1 MRNIPLVIGRE
12 YLTRVKKKS
21 FIIMTLLAPLLISAF
36 YGGIIW
42 VSTNDQVGAKEKNIV
57 VNDESG
63 VFKGKIDKANT
74 IQFSFIDGYNRDS
87 LLAGNAD
94 GFIHIE
100 EVDLYQPL
108 KITYESEG
116 SLSAKETSSIEDA
129 FKTEMQRLKMENLG
143 VSKQAMDSLKSKVSI
158 NELKIDET
166 GKAKSN
172 SIIINTAVG
181 MGLSIMIYFFIFL
194 YGVQVMRG
202 VIEEKTNRIVELMIS
217 SLKPFELMM
226 GKVIGIAAVG
236 LTQLGIWIV
245 LSSVL
250 TLIISAVF
258 GINMTQGMDASPV
271 MQAQQMPEMND
282 KLGTIIA
289 AFIDLPLLKI
299 FGLFIFYFLGG
310 YLLYGALFA
319 AIGSAVDSETDTQQF
334 MMPVTLPLVFSF
346 IVSFSVVINDP
357 NGALAAWLSMIPI
370 SSPIVMMSRIPFDP
384 PTWQIIVSMISLV
397 VTILLV
403 IWLAGRIYRTGILM
417 YGKKPSYKEIAKWLF
432 YKK

>member
-1 MRNIPLVIGRE
+1 MAE
-12 YLTRVKKKS
+12 
-21 FIIMTLLAPLLISAF
+21 
-36 YGGIIW
+36 
-42 VSTNDQVGAKEKNIV
+42 
-57 VNDESG
+57 
-63 VFKGKIDKANT
+63 
-74 IQFSFIDGYNRDS
+74 
-87 LLAGNAD
+87 
-94 GFIHIE
+94 
-100 EVDLYQPL
+100 
-108 KITYESEG
+108 
-116 SLSAKETSSIEDA
+116 
-129 FKTEMQRLKMENLG
+129 LG
-143 VSKQAMDSLKSKVSI
+143 VSKGAMDSLKSKVSI
-158 NELKIDET
+158 NELKIDEN
-166 GKAKSN
+166 GDAKSN
-172 SIIINTAVG
+172 SIVINTAVG

-258 GINMTQGMDASPV
+258 GINMADGMDASPV
-271 MQAQQMPEMND
+271 MQSGQMPEMNG
-282 KLGTIIA
+282 KLANVIA
-289 AFIDLPLLKI
+289 AFVDLPLLKI
-299 FGLFIFYFLGG
+299 FSLFIFYFLGG

-357 NGALAAWLSMIPI
+357 NGGLATWLSMIPI

-384 PTWQIIVSMISLV
+384 PTWQIIVSMLSLV
-397 VTILLV
+397 ITIFLV
-403 IWLAGRIYRTGILM
+403 ILLAGRIYRTGISDVW
-417 YGKKPSYKEIAKWLF
+417 KKAFIQGNCQMVVFTKNSYLSKMSRLLIILCVLGSFFSAEAQNDPIFLGGHVNDVTSVAYSPDGQYIVTGCWGWTCFCFLQ
-432 YKK
+432 

>member
-1 MRNIPLVIGRE
+1 MRNIPLVTARE
-12 YLTRVKKKS
+12 YLTRVKKRS
-21 FIIMTLLAPLLISAF
+21 FIIMTLLAPILISAF

-42 VSTNDQVGAKEKNIV
+42 VSTNDQVGATAKTV
-57 VNDESG
+57 VINDESG
-63 VFKGKIDKANT
+63 IFKNK
-74 IQFSFIDGYNRDS
+74 FSSASNINFKFIDGFNRDS
-87 LLAGNAD
+87 LLKNTAD
-94 GFIHIE
+94 GFLTVE
-100 EVDLYQPL
+100 EFDLDHAL
-108 KITYESEG
+108 KLSYESKG
-116 SLSAKETSSIEDA
+116 SLSAKETSAIENV
-129 FKTEMQRLKMENLG
+129 FENEIERLKMDRIG
-143 VSKQAMDSLKSKVSI
+143 ISKEAIDSLKASVAIS
-158 NELKIDET
+158 ELKIDDQ
-166 GKAKSN
+166 GNAKSS
-172 SIIINTAVG
+172 SILINTIVG
-181 MGLSIMIYFFIFL
+181 MGLSILIYFFIFL

-245 LSSVL
+245 LSSIL
-250 TLIISAVF
+250 TLVISTVF
-258 GINMTQGMDASPV
+258 GIDMSQSAEVSPMMQEADMGAIQG
-271 MQAQQMPEMND
+271 
-282 KLGTIIA
+282 KLGNIIA

-299 FGLFIFYFLGG
+299 FGLFLFYFLGG

-357 NGALAAWLSMIPI
+357 NGVLATWLSIIPI
-370 SSPIVMMSRIPFDP
+370 SSPIVMMSRMPFDP
-384 PTWQIIVSMISLV
+384 PMWQVLLSMAVLIVS
-397 VTILLV
+397 ILTV

-417 YGKKPSYKEIAKWLF
+417 YGKKPSYKELVKWLF

>member
-1 MRNIPLVIGRE
+1 MRNIPLVISRE

-21 FIIMTLLAPLLISAF
+21 FIIMTLLAPVLISAF

-42 VSTNDQVGAKEKNIV
+42 VSTNDQVGAKDKFIV

-63 VFKGKIDKANT
+63 VFRGKIDKVNT
-74 IQFSFIDGYNRDS
+74 VNFSFQDEYNRDS
-87 LLAGNAD
+87 LLAGTAD
-94 GFIHIE
+94 GFIHIK
-100 EVDLYQPL
+100 EVDLHKPL
-108 KITYESEG
+108 QIAYESQG
-116 SLSAKETSSIEDA
+116 SLSAKETSSIENA
-129 FKTEMQRLKMENLG
+129 FKNEMERIKLEELG
-143 VSKQAMDSLKSKVSI
+143 VSQGAMDSLNSKVNI
-158 NELKIDET
+158 NELKIDEN

-172 SIIINTAVG
+172 SIIINTIVG

-245 LSSVL
+245 LSTVL
-250 TLIISAVF
+250 TLIISTIF
-258 GINMTQGMDASPV
+258 GIDMSQGMDANPMMASGQV
-271 MQAQQMPEMND
+271 PEMNG
-282 KLGTIIA
+282 KLTNIIA

-357 NGALAAWLSMIPI
+357 NGVLAVWLSMIPI

-384 PTWQIIVSMISLV
+384 PTWQIVLSMISLV
-397 VTILLV
+397 LTILLV

>member
-1 MRNIPLVIGRE
+1 MRNIPLVTARE
-12 YLTRVKKKS
+12 YLTRVKKRS
-21 FIIMTLLAPLLISAF
+21 FIIMTLLAPILISAF

-42 VSTNDQVGAKEKNIV
+42 VSTNDQVGATMKTVVVDDQSQVFDGKFSNI
-57 VNDESG
+57 NNIIFEFRAGFD
-63 VFKGKIDKANT
+63 
-74 IQFSFIDGYNRDS
+74 RDS
-87 LLAGNAD
+87 LLNSSAD
-94 GFIHIE
+94 GFIRLE
-100 EVDLYQPL
+100 EFNIDEPL
-108 KITYESEG
+108 KLTYESMG
-116 SLSAKETSSIEDA
+116 SLSAKETSAIEDA
-129 FKTEMQRLKMENLG
+129 FESEIERMKMDKMG
-143 VSKQAMDSLKSKVSI
+143 ISKAAVDSLKARVDI
-158 NELKIDET
+158 TELKIDEQ
-166 GKAKSN
+166 GNAKSN
-172 SIIINTAVG
+172 SILINTVVG
-181 MGLSIMIYFFIFL
+181 MGLSILIYFFIFL

-236 LTQLGIWIV
+236 LTQLGIWII

-250 TLIISAVF
+250 TLVISTVF
-258 GINMTQGMDASPV
+258 GINMSQGAEVSPM
-271 MQAQQMPEMND
+271 MQEADMGAIEG
-282 KLGTIIA
+282 KLGSMIA

-299 FGLFIFYFLGG
+299 FSLFLFYFLGG

-357 NGALAAWLSMIPI
+357 NGVLATWLSIIPI
-370 SSPIVMMSRIPFDP
+370 SSPIVMMSRMPFDP
-384 PTWQIIVSMISLV
+384 PMWQLLLSMG
-397 VTILLV
+397 ILIASILTV

-417 YGKKPSYKEIAKWLF
+417 YGKKPSYKEVAKWLF